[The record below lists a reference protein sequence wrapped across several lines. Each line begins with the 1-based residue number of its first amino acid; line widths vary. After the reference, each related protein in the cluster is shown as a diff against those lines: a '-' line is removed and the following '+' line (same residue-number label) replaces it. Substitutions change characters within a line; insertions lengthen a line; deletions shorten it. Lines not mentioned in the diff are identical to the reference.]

1 MAEINIEQKKT
12 NIWPWL
18 IGGAVL
24 LALLWMFMSRRDDT
38 QTASAADSTRMA
50 DSGAAAGTLGQPM
63 DSMRPDSVIIPP
75 PR

>member
-1 MAEINIEQKKT
+1 MAEINIEQKKA

-24 LALLWMFMSRRDDT
+24 LSLLWMFMSRSDNA
-38 QTASAADSTRMA
+38 QTASAADSARVA
-50 DSGAAAGTLGQPM
+50 DSSSAAGTLGQPM
-63 DSMRPDSVIIPP
+63 DSMRRDSIIVPP

>member
-24 LALLWMFMSRRDDT
+24 LALLWMYMSRGDST

-50 DSGAAAGTLGQPM
+50 DSSSAAGTLAPPM
-63 DSMRPDSVIIPP
+63 DSIRRDSVIIPP